1 LCDRCLPGRLPER
14 GVLTFHALWGG
25 DMPIDPAQPIDRL
38 RESLA
43 NSYIIDRD
51 RELGRGGMSSVF
63 LAQDCKHDRLVAIKV
78 LHPELAASLGP
89 DRFLRE
95 IKLAARLS
103 HPHILPL
110 FDSGE
115 ANGLLYYV
123 MPYVDGES
131 LRQKLDREQSLSVD
145 ESVRH
150 GCAIASALDY
160 ANRLGVI
167 HRDVKPENVMIYEGV
182 AMVMDF
188 GIAKAVS
195 SADSSTL
202 TQAGMMVGTPAY
214 VSPEQASGEFNI
226 DGRSDQYSLACV
238 VYEMLS
244 GELPFQGGNAQAIMV
259 KRLTGSAK
267 PLRAVRSGVS
277 ENIER
282 AVAKAMSTDP
292 AGRFS
297 SSTEFAQALASGRVS
312 PPGDTGVLATSM
324 AGSVAV
330 LRSADKG
337 AGRNA
342 LSSDSVAGQI
352 VGGGR
357 QRSLPSTA
365 RRWIGAA
372 LAPLLVIAAAMAW
385 TIHSPRT
392 TQREVA
398 SVPPPAMAAD
408 RPSVA
413 VLPFVSLDDDP
424 ENAYF
429 ADGITDDIIT
439 DLSKLSGILV
449 VARNSSW
456 TFKGKAVKVQQ
467 VADDLG
473 VRYVVEGSV
482 RRVGETIRINAH
494 LVDAHAGNQL
504 WAARYDGSIG
514 DVFALQDKV
523 VGQVVDA
530 LAVKLSH
537 DEQARFGLA
546 ETQIPQAYDAV
557 LRGLAHY
564 RQDFEAETLKA
575 IALFEQAVAL
585 DPGYSRAHAA
595 LAAAFWRIVQSSW
608 ESTTEGGYQ
617 RSIDRMQAALVE
629 AKRQPN
635 ALSHAVSAELR
646 TMQGRYPE
654 AFAEIDRAMALA
666 PNDPD
671 IHLSKARILNATG
684 RAAQAEE
691 SVRWAMRLDPLPSPA
706 HLRVLAV
713 SLFHQQRYQE
723 SVATIERALAL
734 QSDTLEDYITLI
746 ASLGHLGRT
755 SGIGEATNAFNE
767 MSTAAGYNVL
777 NVQSW
782 GGWWWYGDQFN
793 YHPAYRD
800 HLMEGLRKAGVPEGA
815 GTDIPFEEYRRLIRK
830 TVDGY
835 FEVDGATTIDLRQAS
850 ALHDRGVK
858 FVDVRAAKG
867 FASGHVPGAFNLD
880 AGTELSRES
889 LSRIVGKD
897 EEFVLSCHGKTCP
910 DSAYASAKAVK
921 WGFKGVYYFSAGFP
935 AWEEAGYPIE
945 AAPEK

>member
-1 LCDRCLPGRLPER
+1 
-14 GVLTFHALWGG
+14 
-25 DMPIDPAQPIDRL
+25 MPIDPAPPSERL

-43 NSYIIDRD
+43 NAYIIDR
-51 RELGRGGMSSVF
+51 ELGCGGMSAVF
-63 LAQDCKHDRLVAIKV
+63 LAQDRKHDRLVAIKV
-78 LHPELAASLGP
+78 LHPELAASLGS

-103 HPHILPL
+103 HPNILPL

-131 LRQKLDREQSLSVD
+131 LRQRLDREQPLSVD

-195 SADSSTL
+195 SADASTL

-244 GELPFQGGNAQAIMV
+244 GERPFQGSNAQAIMA
-259 KRLTGSAK
+259 KRLTGTAR
-267 PLRAVRSGVS
+267 PLRAVRSGVPES
-277 ENIER
+277 IER

-297 SSTEFAQALASGRVS
+297 SSAQFARALASGS
-312 PPGDTGVLATSM
+312 ISTP
-324 AGSVAV
+324 
-330 LRSADKG
+330 
-337 AGRNA
+337 
-342 LSSDSVAGQI
+342 SDSVALTTPSPMASVATSNPGSETSADGVAVQT
-352 VGGGR
+352 VGGDR
-357 QRSLPSTA
+357 QRSARPSR
-365 RRWIGAA
+365 RRWLGAA
-372 LAPLLVIAAAMAW
+372 LVALLIIAAAMAW
-385 TIHSPRT
+385 TMQSPQT
-392 TQREVA
+392 AQREA
-398 SVPPPAMAAD
+398 ATVPSTAMAAD

-564 RQDFEAETLKA
+564 RQDLEADTHKA

-713 SLFHQQRYQE
+713 SLFHQQRYE
-723 SVATIERALAL
+723 DAVATIERALAL

-755 SGIGEATNAFNE
+755 SGVPEATRAFNE
-767 MSTAAGYNVL
+767 MSTAAGYNAL

-782 GGWWWYGDQFN
+782 GGWWWYGDLFN

-815 GTDIPFEEYRRLIRK
+815 GIDIPFEEYRRLIRK

-880 AGTELSRES
+880 AGTELSSES

-921 WGFKGVYYFSAGFP
+921 WGFKRVYYFSAGFP
-935 AWEEAGYPIE
+935 AWEEAGYPVE
-945 AAPEK
+945 AEPAI